1 MSTET
6 TKNPYTEQVMRCS
19 SLPKFPLYPQ
29 GVKELRETL
38 RKHTATLDRAVR
50 VMDRVIDKYD
60 RCPTPKELTEVAR
73 EVAQE
78 VEAVPQGCELCGG
91 RPWIS
96 VEKLVWEFPNAEGD
110 RRGKQYMGSGAERCQ
125 CAKGQWFRQKDREND
140 AKRAAGLPV

>member
-1 MSTET
+1 MSTE

-38 RKHTATLDRAVR
+38 RKHTSTLDRAVS

-91 RPWIS
+91 RPWVS
-96 VEKLVWEFPNAEGD
+96 VEKMQFEFPNAHGVVC
-110 RRGKQYMGSGAERCQ
+110 GKVYAASGAERCM
-125 CAKGQWFRQKDREND
+125 CSKGQWFRQKDRENE
-140 AKRAAGLPV
+140 AKRANGLPV